1 MADDSIQRKFTDDQR
16 AFDGV
21 VRKETRKD
29 NHAERDG
36 QIIRRSFL
44 ADGCR
49 RKVYHNSVTGKMQAR
64 ILDSGLHALAAFLHG
79 GIRQP
84 NNRHAGQAVGVIHF
98 DFDDDTIKSHYGTG
112 VDAGEHG
119 VILHDN
125 GGCESDIMP
134 RMENQKHPFWTRDS
148 SILLGGFFVTIFLIV
163 YIWWPLAEEYL
174 AYMDWN
180 GPWWLYMDWLLIG
193 VFLFMS
199 LTIVARANLKTDLL
213 IVFVGICGGLA
224 IESWGTQTNLWH
236 YYTAERPPLWIIPA
250 WPIASLSID
259 RITRFLN
266 WAIEQ
271 ADMRIK
277 LTDYRPLITTLYWLV
292 FIPFLILMLIFVS
305 PTFDKSYTWL
315 SLMVCVLLIFTPTE
329 HRLAFLTFAAGAG
342 LGYFLELWGTTR
354 ECWTYYTFQKPPLFA
369 VLAHGMAAVAFWRAG
384 LLLKMIWGKFLK
396 QSSGHVEN
404 MTYNENSTD

>member
-1 MADDSIQRKFTDDQR
+1 
-16 AFDGV
+16 
-21 VRKETRKD
+21 
-29 NHAERDG
+29 
-36 QIIRRSFL
+36 
-44 ADGCR
+44 
-49 RKVYHNSVTGKMQAR
+49 
-64 ILDSGLHALAAFLHG
+64 
-79 GIRQP
+79 
-84 NNRHAGQAVGVIHF
+84 
-98 DFDDDTIKSHYGTG
+98 
-112 VDAGEHG
+112 
-119 VILHDN
+119 
-125 GGCESDIMP
+125 MP